1 MNYNPF
7 FLKRSTKKLLLAV
20 FLLTGFPAAVV
31 ADTVGHDYEQT
42 YEQTRTFDIHLKN
55 TTVKKIFAVIE
66 ANSEFVFLYSDAVL
80 DDNALVSI
88 DVKGGNIYDVM
99 DYLSTQLSIDY
110 TIKNRQVTILKRV
123 TSDASDKSQQ
133 DKVKVTGIV
142 MDKNGESLIGATVQ
156 ERGTSNGTI
165 TDINGRYTLMLS
177 DEEAMLQVSYVGYVS
192 QTVKVKGK
200 SNINI
205 TLYEDANILDEVV
218 ITAYGTG
225 QKKESVVGS
234 IQTVRPSDLKIPNT
248 QLSNSFAGRLAGVIA
263 VQRSGEPGA
272 DGSNFWIRGVSTLG
286 SSSSSPLIIID
297 GIESTTAELNALDP
311 EVIDGFSILKDATAT
326 AMYGMRGANGVM
338 IVTTKSGASLARPI
352 INFRIEGSMNT
363 PTDIPEFVD
372 GVTFM
377 ELYNEAVFNLPA
389 GRDPYSQDKIEGT
402 RKGLNPYIYPNVD
415 WYNELFK
422 KHSFTETINLNVR
435 GGGSKVDYFSSVT
448 ISHED
453 GMLRSRSKDF
463 FSYNNNI
470 NRMRYAFQN
479 NVNAYL
485 SKFSKLSLRLNVLLV
500 DKRTPQQSTSDIF
513 SSIMSTNP
521 VDNPILYPSADGDS
535 DIRWGVP
542 VAAQPSSYGNPLAY
556 MTTGYS
562 DVFQNTLSASLTFE
576 QKLDFLTKGLKF
588 TAMASFKSYG
598 TSTQTR
604 SAGWNKW
611 NMDRYWQNEDGTYG
625 YELTRFGSQE
635 DTSLS
640 TSSSNA
646 GNRRIYLQA
655 MLDYNR
661 TFGKHDV
668 GALLIYNQDE
678 YVNNNPGSD
687 LLSALPERRQGVAF
701 RASYG
706 YDSRYLA
713 EFNVGYNGS
722 ENFAEG
728 NRFGF
733 FPSIAVGYNISEER
747 FFEPLKN
754 VVSHLKIRASYGLVG
769 NGEIGGER
777 FAYLPDL
784 DLTGS
789 DSFTTGINMD
799 KTLSG
804 PFYYRYANND
814 LQWEVGHKY
823 NVGFDLTLYNRF
835 NLTFDV
841 FREDRKDIFQERV
854 TIPTYLGMDGTAV
867 YGNFASVRNQ
877 GVDLSID
884 YGHQFNKDFEMTF
897 KGTFTYAHNEIT
909 EYDEAVGNRPN
920 LSRIGYSTSQLWGY
934 VADHLF
940 ADQAEIDNHPTQIIG
955 GTIGAGD
962 IKYVNIPDA
971 NGNYDSVIDA
981 NDRVPIGN
989 PTTPEIVYGFGP
1001 SFRWKNFDFSF
1012 FFQGVAKTS
1021 LMMSDLQPFGTG
1033 SRNRNVQTFIAE
1045 NRWSPTNQNILA
1057 EYPRLTIE
1065 SSANNS
1071 AASTYWLR
1079 DGSFLKLK
1087 NAEIGYTFKFMRV
1100 YLRGSNLLTFSKFDL
1115 WDPEQGGGNGLK
1127 YPTQRTINFG
1137 FQMTFK

>member
-1 MNYNPF
+1 M
-7 FLKRSTKKLLLAV
+7 
-20 FLLTGFPAAVV
+20 V

>member
-1 MNYNPF
+1 MA
-7 FLKRSTKKLLLAV
+7 TDAV
-20 FLLTGFPAAVV
+20 GQACEQA
-31 ADTVGHDYEQT
+31 YEQT
-42 YEQTRTFDIHLKN
+42 KTFEIHLKN
-55 TTVKKIFAVIE
+55 TSVKDIFAFIE
-66 ANSEFVFLYSDAVL
+66 ANSEFIFLYSNDVL
-80 DDNALVSI
+80 DADALVSL
-88 DVKGGNIYDVM
+88 DVSGADIYEIM
-99 DYLSTQLSIDY
+99 DCLSKQLHLDY
-110 TIKNRQVTILKRV
+110 TVKNRQVAILKRGV
-123 TSDASDKSQQ
+123 SDVSDTAQQ
-133 DKVKVTGIV
+133 GKHKVTGV
-142 MDKNGESLIGATVQ
+142 VLDKDGESLIGASVQ
-156 ERGTSNGTI
+156 ERGTTNGTI
-165 TDINGRYTLMLS
+165 TDMNGRYTIMVS
-177 DEEAMLQVSYVGYVS
+177 DAKAMLQVSYVGYLT
-192 QTVKVKGK
+192 QTIKVDGK
-200 SNINI
+200 SNINV
-205 TLYEDANILDEVV
+205 TLYEDTEVLDEVV
-218 ITAYGTG
+218 VTAYGTG

-234 IQTVRPSDLKIPNT
+234 IQTVRPSDLKVPNT

-272 DGSNFWIRGVSTLG
+272 DGSDFWIRGVSTLS

-297 GIESTTAELNALDP
+297 GIESTTVELNALDP

-338 IVTTKSGASLARPI
+338 IVTTKSGASLGKPI
-352 INFRIEGSMNT
+352 VNFRIEGSMNT

-377 ELYNEAVFNLPA
+377 ELYNEAVYNLPA

-402 RKGLNPYIYPNVD
+402 RQGLNPYIYPNVD

-435 GGGSKVDYFSSVT
+435 GGGAKVDYFSSVT

-453 GMLRSRSKDF
+453 GMLKSRSKDF

-470 NRMRYAFQN
+470 SRMRYAFQN

-485 SKFSKLSLRLNVLLV
+485 SKTSKLSLRLNVLLV
-500 DKRTPQQSTSDIF
+500 DKRTPRQSTSNIF

-521 VDNPILYPSADGDS
+521 VDNPIMYPSAEGDT

-542 VAAQPSSYGNPLAY
+542 VAAQPNSYGNPLAY

-562 DVFQNTLSASLTFE
+562 DTFQNTMSASLTFE
-576 QKLDFLTKGLKF
+576 QKLDFITEGLKF
-588 TAMASFKSYG
+588 TAMGSFKSYG
-598 TSTQTR
+598 TSTQNR

-611 NMDRYWQNEDGTYG
+611 NLDRYWLNEDGTYG
-625 YELTRFGSQE
+625 YELTRFGNQE
-635 DTSLS
+635 NTALS
-640 TSSSNA
+640 TSSTNI

-678 YVNNNPGSD
+678 YVNSNPGTD
-687 LLSALPERRQGVAF
+687 LLSALPYRRQGLAF

-713 EFNVGYNGS
+713 EINIGYNGS

-789 DSFTTGINMD
+789 NSFTTGINQD

-804 PFYYRYANND
+804 PFYNRFANYD

-823 NVGFDLTLYNRF
+823 NVGFDLSLFNRF

-841 FREDRKDIFQERV
+841 FREDRNDIFQERV

-877 GVDLSID
+877 GVDLAID
-884 YGHQFNKDFEMTF
+884 YGHQFSKDFEMTF

-971 NGNYDSVIDA
+971 DGYYDNVIDA

-1021 LMMSDLQPFGTG
+1021 LMMSGLQPFGT
-1033 SRNRNVQTFIAE
+1033 SNYNRNVQTFIAE
-1045 NRWSPTNQNILA
+1045 DHWSPTNQNILA
-1057 EYPRLTIE
+1057 AYPRLTIE

-1087 NAEIGYTFKFMRV
+1087 NAEIGYTYKFMRV

>member
-1 MNYNPF
+1 MA
-7 FLKRSTKKLLLAV
+7 TDAV
-20 FLLTGFPAAVV
+20 GQACEQA
-31 ADTVGHDYEQT
+31 YEQT
-42 YEQTRTFDIHLKN
+42 KTFEIHLKN
-55 TTVKKIFAVIE
+55 TSVKDIFAFIE
-66 ANSEFVFLYSDAVL
+66 ANSEFIFLYSNDVFDA
-80 DDNALVSI
+80 DALVSL
-88 DVKGGNIYDVM
+88 DVSGADIHEIM
-99 DYLSTQLSIDY
+99 DCLSKQLHLDY
-110 TIKNRQVTILKRV
+110 TVKNRQVAILKRGV
-123 TSDASDKSQQ
+123 SDVSDTAQQ
-133 DKVKVTGIV
+133 GKHKVTGV
-142 MDKNGESLIGATVQ
+142 VLDKDGESLIGASVQ
-156 ERGTSNGTI
+156 ERGTTNGTI
-165 TDINGRYTLMLS
+165 TDMNGRYTIMVS
-177 DEEAMLQVSYVGYVS
+177 DAKAMLQVSYVGYLT
-192 QTVKVKGK
+192 QTIKVDGK
-200 SNINI
+200 SNINV
-205 TLYEDANILDEVV
+205 TLYEDTEVLDEVV
-218 ITAYGTG
+218 VTAYGTG

-234 IQTVRPSDLKIPNT
+234 IQTVRPSDLKVPNT

-272 DGSNFWIRGVSTLG
+272 DGSDFWIRGVSTLS

-311 EVIDGFSILKDATAT
+311 EVIDGFSILKDVTAT

-338 IVTTKSGASLARPI
+338 IVTTKSGASLGKPI
-352 INFRIEGSMNT
+352 VNFRIEGSMNT

-377 ELYNEAVFNLPA
+377 ELYNEAVYNLPA

-402 RKGLNPYIYPNVD
+402 RQGLNPYIYPNVD

-435 GGGSKVDYFSSVT
+435 GGGAKVDYFSSVT

-453 GMLRSRSKDF
+453 GMLKSRSKDF

-470 NRMRYAFQN
+470 SRMRYAFQN

-485 SKFSKLSLRLNVLLV
+485 SKTSKLSLRLNVLLV
-500 DKRTPQQSTSDIF
+500 DKRTPRQSTSDIF
-513 SSIMSTNP
+513 SSIMNTNP
-521 VDNPILYPSADGDS
+521 VDNPIIYPSAAGDT

-542 VAAQPSSYGNPLAY
+542 AAVQAYSYGNPLAY

-562 DVFQNTLSASLTFE
+562 DTFQNTMSASLTFE
-576 QKLDFLTKGLKF
+576 QKLDFITEGLKF
-588 TAMASFKSYG
+588 TAMGSFKSYT
-598 TSTQTR
+598 TSTQNR

-611 NMDRYWQNEDGTYG
+611 NLDRYWLNEDGTYG

-635 DTSLS
+635 NTTLS
-640 TSSSNA
+640 TSSVNT
-646 GNRRIYLQA
+646 GNRHIYLQA

-678 YVNNNPGSD
+678 YMNNYSGTD
-687 LLSALPERRQGVAF
+687 LLATLPDRRQGLAF

-713 EFNVGYNGS
+713 EINIGYNGL

-784 DLTGS
+784 DPTGS
-789 DSFTTGINMD
+789 NSFTTGINQE

-804 PFYYRYANND
+804 PFYYRYANYD

-823 NVGFDLTLYNRF
+823 NVGFDLSLFNRF

-841 FREDRKDIFQERV
+841 FREDRNDIFQERV
-854 TIPTYLGMDGTAV
+854 TIPTYLGMDGTSV

-877 GVDLSID
+877 GVDLAID
-884 YGHQFNKDFEMTF
+884 YGHQFSKDFEMTF

-909 EYDEAVGNRPN
+909 EYDEAVGNRSN

-971 NGNYDSVIDA
+971 DGYYDSVIDA

-1021 LMMSDLQPFGTG
+1021 LMMSGLQPFGT
-1033 SRNRNVQTFIAE
+1033 SNYNRNVQTFIAE
-1045 NRWSPTNQNILA
+1045 DRWTPTNQNILA
-1057 EYPRLTIE
+1057 AYPRLTIE

-1087 NAEIGYTFKFMRV
+1087 NAEIGYTYKFMRV